1 MKSILK
7 SQLTKDQ
14 KIYPTQ
20 LLICL
25 RVLTKVAIR
34 EKVDTFRTFKISS
47 LLQISKAKLSPAI
60 STYFSDLMLGLAQS

>member
-1 MKSILK
+1 
-7 SQLTKDQ
+7 
-14 KIYPTQ
+14 
-20 LLICL
+20 LICL

-34 EKVDTFRTFKISS
+34 EKVDTFQTFKISS